1 MDKEAAAARQA
12 GQSDSTAAGADAET
26 QSSMYQRT
34 LAAFEKSQVRDRFV
48 AVLICVVTYLSI
60 GVRARQKHV
69 RLCGRLHRHSDHRRR
84 IRHWH
89 VPLAVGCRRKSRHL
103 GWPPCVKRTCVLLCI
118 PGCILRRFHSSVAAL
133 WPVRLRRCLA
143 CTCVCVCIA
152 CASHWLRVVC
162 TCSYRVF
169 VLEEAFG
176 FNEQTWQTYFGDL
189 LKSSL
194 LSALIGLPI
203 TCLLITIIQSTGDYF
218 WLYVAAHT
226 LASTLASVCQPR
238 FPCVG
243 SAGSS
248 CLLWCCS

>member
-1 MDKEAAAARQA
+1 MDTLITVA
-12 GQSDSTAAGADAET
+12 GFATGMYPWLWDVGESLATWVGLPASNELVASCAFLVVFYVVSTVLSLPFGLCVEGGAW
-26 QSSMYQRT
+26 R
-34 LAAFEKSQVRDRFV
+34 
-48 AVLICVVTYLSI
+48 
-60 GVRARQKHV
+60 
-69 RLCGRLHRHSDHRRR
+69 
-84 IRHWH
+84 
-89 VPLAVGCRRKSRHL
+89 
-103 GWPPCVKRTCVLLCI
+103 
-118 PGCILRRFHSSVAAL
+118 
-133 WPVRLRRCLA
+133 
-143 CTCVCVCIA
+143 VCIA

-243 SAGSS
+243 TAGSS